1 MNLHLQSLRK
11 LFGSTVALNDI
22 DLDVRSGEL
31 VALLGPSGSGKTT
44 LLRAIAGLLP
54 VDSGRILFGERDATS
69 VSLRDRRVGFVFQ
82 HYALFKHLDVFENI
96 AFGLRSRPRR
106 ERPQPDEI
114 TRRVNE
120 LLARV
125 QLADLGKRLPDQ
137 LSGGQR
143 QRVALA
149 RAMAIDPTVLLLDE
163 PFGALDAKVRVELRR
178 WLRQIHDD
186 TGYTTLFVTHDQEE
200 AMELADRV
208 VVLDGGRIVQVGTP
222 DEIYQR
228 PASAFVFDF
237 IGRGAQIAGQVEAGK
252 FRPTGSDAM
261 LPIPDRL
268 RLEGPALMSVR
279 PHDLQ
284 IVAPEAGGLRGQ
296 VRQLRTL
303 AGRTTLDVELTGAGL
318 TLEVDLASDALGQL
332 PPQGSFIHL
341 APSKASWFAAG
352 AQL

>member
-1 MNLHLQSLRK
+1 MDLHLQSLRK
-11 LFGSTVALNDI
+11 QFGATVALHDV

-54 VDSGRILFGERDATS
+54 VDSGRILFGARDATG

-82 HYALFKHLDVFENI
+82 HYALFRHLDVFENI

-106 ERPQPDEI
+106 ERPAPAEI
-114 TRRVNE
+114 SRRVNE

-125 QLADLGKRLPDQ
+125 QLADLGSRLPDQ

-149 RAMAIDPTVLLLDE
+149 RAMAIDPTLLLLDE

-208 VVLDGGRIVQVGTP
+208 VVLNRGRIEQVGTP
-222 DEIYQR
+222 DEIYRR
-228 PASAFVFDF
+228 PVSSFVFDF
-237 IGRGAQIAGQVEAGK
+237 IGRGAQIAGHARDGRFTPQ
-252 FRPTGSDAM
+252 GSDVM
-261 LPIPDRL
+261 LPIPERVRID
-268 RLEGPALMSVR
+268 GPALLSVR

-284 IVAPEAGGLRGQ
+284 IVGPDAGGLRGRI
-296 VRQLRTL
+296 RQLRTL
-303 AGRTTLDVELTGAGL
+303 AGRTTLDVEMAGPGV
-318 TLEVDLASDALGQL
+318 TLEVDLASDQIGDLQ
-332 PPQGSFIHL
+332 PQGEWIHL
-341 APSKASWFAAG
+341 APTHASWFPAG
-352 AQL
+352 RS

>member
-1 MNLHLQSLRK
+1 MDLHLQSLRK
-11 LFGSTVALNDI
+11 QFGATVALADVN
-22 DLDVRSGEL
+22 LDVRSGEL

-54 VDSGRILFGERDATS
+54 VDSGRILFGDRDATS

-106 ERPQPDEI
+106 DRPAEAEI
-114 TRRVNE
+114 VKRVDG
-120 LLARV
+120 LLERV
-125 QLADLGKRLPDQ
+125 QLAGLGQRLPDQ

-208 VVLDGGRIVQVGTP
+208 VVLNGGRIVQVGTP

-228 PASAFVFDF
+228 PVSSFVFDF
-237 IGRGAQIAGQVEAGK
+237 IGRGAQIAGNVEGGQ
-252 FRPTGSDAM
+252 FRPQGSDTL

-296 VRQLRTL
+296 VRQMRTL
-303 AGRTTLDVELTGAGL
+303 AGRTTLDVELTGPGVL
-318 TLEVDLASDALGQL
+318 VEVDLAGDAVAQL
-332 PPQGSFIHL
+332 PPQGSLIHL
-341 APSKASWFAAG
+341 APSNASWFRAAPSV
-352 AQL
+352 